1 MTEPA
6 PTEPVLTGAE
16 LDQAILAAA
25 RALIAARLSRDP
37 VRIANAQAEYDRLLA
52 IKYAGG

>member
-1 MTEPA
+1 MTQ
-6 PTEPVLTGAE
+6 PTPVLTGAE

-37 VRIANAQAEYDRLLA
+37 VRIAAAQAEYDKYVA
-52 IKYAGG
+52 MKYAGA

>member
-1 MTEPA
+1 VTDPA
-6 PTEPVLTGAE
+6 PTPPLLTGAE

-37 VRIANAQAEYDRLLA
+37 VRIGSAQAEYDRLLA
-52 IKYAGG
+52 MKYAGG

>member
-1 MTEPA
+1 VTDPA
-6 PTEPVLTGAE
+6 PTQPLLTGAE

-37 VRIANAQAEYDRLLA
+37 VRIANAQADYDRLLA
-52 IKYAGG
+52 MKYAGG